1 MRILEYLRRMATSLT
16 KDELKQNIRVYT
28 QALQKAI
35 EAFMNAETT
44 VTSFKSKA
52 GKQFEADLNKATRL
66 PPKLSVFGYIRQ
78 VLANMAVTTELL
90 STIAEKSYG
99 QDIVI
104 EGITY
109 KRAELLRTIGYMD
122 FVVSYS
128 MQLLHYLLV
137 AEASVVSK
145 EHPEGQERPKP
156 ELAWLRDNQKAFMT
170 LLTTFARPSRELASL
185 IESIPDIV
193 IAEDDEKVIVPQVG
207 YTKLDP
213 LKNNF
218 IPGVTHVALAVGIWF
233 AQLQVAKYERLK
245 EDARSIQLR
254 LEQLRLQAEGKNDA
268 QLERTIEKYE
278 QYLNKTA
285 EKLAKMQEKYA
296 SQQER

>member
-1 MRILEYLRRMATSLT
+1 MRILDYLRRMAASFT

-35 EAFMNAETT
+35 ETYINAETT

-52 GKQFEADLNKATRL
+52 GKQFEAEAAKVVRL
-66 PPKLSVFGYIRQ
+66 PPRMTVLGYIRQ
-78 VLANMAVTTELL
+78 VLANMAITTELL
-90 STIAEKSYG
+90 SAIAEKSYG

-145 EHPEGQERPKP
+145 EHGEGQERPRP
-156 ELAWLRDNQKAFMT
+156 ELAYLRENQKAFLT
-170 LLTTFARPSRELASL
+170 LLTTFGRPSREIAAL
-185 IESIPDIV
+185 IESIPDIT
-193 IAEDDEKVIVPQVG
+193 ISDDDEKIIVPQVG

-213 LKNNF
+213 LKNNCS
-218 IPGVTHVALAVGIWF
+218 PAS
-233 AQLQVAKYERLK
+233 
-245 EDARSIQLR
+245 RSL
-254 LEQLRLQAEGKNDA
+254 
-268 QLERTIEKYE
+268 
-278 QYLNKTA
+278 
-285 EKLAKMQEKYA
+285 
-296 SQQER
+296 

>member
-1 MRILEYLRRMATSLT
+1 MRILDYLRRLASSFT

-35 EAFMNAETT
+35 ESYMNAETV

-52 GKQFEADLNKATRL
+52 GKAFEAEFTKAVRT
-66 PPKLSVFGYIRQ
+66 PPRMTMFSYIRQ

-90 STIAEKSYG
+90 SAIAEKSYG
-99 QDIVI
+99 KDIVI

-122 FVVSYS
+122 FVVAYS
-128 MQLLHYLLV
+128 MQLMHYLLV

-156 ELAWLRDNQKAFMT
+156 ELAWLKSNQKAFFA
-170 LLTTFARPSRELASL
+170 LLSTFARPSREIAQL
-185 IESIPDIV
+185 IDSIPDIA
-193 IAEDDEKVIVPQVG
+193 IGEDDEKIIVPQVG
-207 YTKLDP
+207 YAKLDP

-218 IPGVTHVALAVGIWF
+218 IPVVTKTSMAVGIWW
-233 AQLQVAKYERLK
+233 AQLQIAKYERLK

-254 LEQLRLQAEGKNDA
+254 LEQLRLQADGKNDA
-268 QLERTIEKYE
+268 QLERTIQKYE
-278 QYLNKTA
+278 QFLNKTA
-285 EKLAKMQEKYA
+285 EDIARMEEKYT
-296 SQQER
+296 